1 MRLLIIAMLG
11 KGVKADEIAKT
22 EAALKEG
29 GCDMDAVA
37 HAHSVNAQRTQRSS
51 ARVQASAGTKEWS
64 FDMLSSGSSKLFGEG
79 GLIKRLLPTSSSGV
93 VTQIV
98 EALMDFKQTDL
109 TKDYLYFDPK
119 QVSGAA
125 NCACARVGKWTFPAN
140 TLWSTLF
147 IAGSRGWI
155 DKAGRAKVAS
165 TCGRMHGLH
174 GGWG

>member
-119 QVSGAA
+119 QVSRAA
-125 NCACARVGKWTFPAN
+125 NRPPQSVCMCPRWGVDV
-140 TLWSTLF
+140 
-147 IAGSRGWI
+147 SR
-155 DKAGRAKVAS
+155 
-165 TCGRMHGLH
+165 
-174 GGWG
+174 